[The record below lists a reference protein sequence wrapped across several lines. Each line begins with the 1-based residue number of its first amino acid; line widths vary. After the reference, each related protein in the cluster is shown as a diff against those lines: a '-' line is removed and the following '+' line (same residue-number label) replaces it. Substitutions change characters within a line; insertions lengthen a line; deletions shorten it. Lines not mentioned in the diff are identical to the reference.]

1 MAKNQHQNGIIPGAG
16 MVSGPDDFSDGE
28 STPLTQDYGGSQRT
42 IVETKGW
49 DVFRNPPM
57 KTDSNSGSMANQKC
71 LERMVQVIKV
81 IVYLL
86 VFVIVLGS
94 GVIAKGTILFMTS
107 QLRQD
112 RKMLYCNRQLDR
124 ENQYIVTLPEEE
136 RIAWIWCIIIAFTV
150 PEFGT
155 LVRSIR
161 MCIFKSWKKPQLMHF
176 LVVSIME
183 TFHVVGLALMFLA
196 VLPELDV
203 VKGAMLTNCVCF
215 VPGLLGLLS
224 RNKSK
229 DDSKRFVLVLVD
241 IAALAAQATSFVLWP
256 FLDSSRRSLWLIPL
270 TLILVSCGWWENYV
284 SIQSR
289 IGLIRSLGRVKKE
302 MRLTRYFTYML
313 VTVWKI
319 MAFFI
324 SSVLILHIKGDN
336 VGHLFSM
343 LSSAFGDHKITVT
356 SIKSINSGSLPD
368 LSEILTGDI
377 TEVVNA
383 DFNTPIYV
391 LLLQIAGA
399 YFAYVFGK
407 FACKILIQGFSY
419 AFPVNL
425 TIPVSISLLIAA
437 CGLRNNDPCF
447 FHGTVPDYLF
457 YESPLPNFL
466 NDFVS
471 KQYAWVWLLWL
482 LSQTWITLHIWTPKC
497 ERLASTE
504 KLFVVPMYDSLL
516 IDQSMGL
523 NRRRDDQPEVKV
535 EDLAEIEKEKGDGDY
550 ETIYEQTDGS
560 TTPPSAVKSSDHVTR
575 IYACATMWHEN
586 KEEMMEFL
594 KSILRLDEDQCARRV
609 AQKYLKVVDPDYYEF
624 ESLSDH
630 DENESQ
636 VNRFV
641 KLLVGTLDEAASDV
655 HKTRMHVRAPKK
667 YPTPYGG
674 RLVWTLP
681 GKTKMIAHLKDK
693 SKIRHRKRWSQVMYM
708 YYLLGHRLME
718 LPISVDRKEVIA
730 ENTFL
735 LTLDGDIDFQ
745 PAAVKLLVDLMKKN
759 KNLGAACGRIHPV
772 GSGPMVWYQMFEY
785 AIGHWLQKA
794 TEHMIGCVLCSPG
807 CFSLFRGKALMDD
820 NVMKKYTTKSDE
832 ARHYVQYDQGEDRWL
847 CTLLLQRG
855 YRVCTDLVITWL
867 HPDENKE
874 HLRNNLDTSVNSKL
888 IMFIDKINLPNF
900 SVEIE
905 NPVHRLKYLCALNK
919 TGGTILGP
927 GTIFLMLVGAF
938 VAAFKIDNWTS
949 FYYNIIPI
957 LLFMIVCFTCKSNVQ
972 LLCAQIL
979 STAYAMIMMAVIVG
993 TALQLGEDGIGS
1005 PSAIFLISLSS
1016 SFFIAACLHPQEFW
1030 CIVPGIIYLLSIPS
1044 MYLLLILY
1052 SIINLN
1058 VVSWGTREVQTK
1070 KTKKVVIAAVISTI
1084 YAIVMTAVIVAFAI
1098 NIIQESV
1105 MSPSAWFLF
1114 LMLGEFMIA
1123 GLLHPYEINCLLHGL
1138 IYYLAVPSMYVLL
1151 ITYSLCNL
1159 NNISWGTR
1167 EIVTKKN
1174 NVELEQEKREAEEA
1188 KRKAKQKSLLGFL
1201 QNGAGNNDDD
1211 QGSIEISLAG
1221 LFKCLLCT
1229 HGKPSAEKQQL
1240 VAIAESLEQLGK
1252 RLETIERA
1260 VDPHSHV
1267 SGRRR
1272 PSSVGSRTADH
1283 LGAIG
1288 EDPEDEEGSETETVT
1303 SQNTEGNRDGSNFL
1317 SRPYWLTDEGLKKG
1331 EVDVLSMQ
1339 EEQFWKD
1346 LLEKYLYPI
1355 DEDKA
1360 EKARIAKD
1368 LKDLRDQSVFAFF
1381 MMNALFVLIV
1391 FLLQLNK
1398 DLLHI
1403 KWPFGIKTNVTYD
1416 HTTMETRIAADLIE
1430 LRNKSVF
1437 AFLMF
1442 NALFVLIVFLLQL
1455 NKDQLHVVWPLGVK
1469 TNITYVEETSEV
1481 HISKEYLQLEP
1492 IGLVFVFF
1500 FALIL
1505 VIQFTA
1511 MLFHRFGTLAHIL
1524 ASTSLD
1530 CYKKTKDLSEEA
1542 LLSKHAVDIVRDLQR
1557 LDGIEGDY
1565 EEGSGSGPGR
1575 RKTIRNLEK
1584 SRRKTQAINTL
1595 DVAFRQRFF
1604 SMNEG
1609 AGLSRNMSTRE
1620 AFKAFEGRRNSIM
1633 AMRRKSQMQTLGA
1646 NNIYGVAGNPLG
1658 IQGRPSRSSQISVKD
1673 VFEGHPG
1680 ATSGTGH
1687 VNAGYEGDDSP
1698 VNSLRLQNLGGS
1710 QVTWRE
1716 ANSNV

>member
-1 MAKNQHQNGIIPGAG
+1 MSKSQSQNGLIPGGGTVADG
-16 MVSGPDDFSDGE
+16 DDFSDGE
-28 STPLTQDYGGSQRT
+28 STPMTQDYADSQRT
-42 IVETKGW
+42 VVETKGW
-49 DVFRNPPM
+49 DVFRNPPP
-57 KTDSNSGSMANQKC
+57 KIDSGSMANQRC
-71 LERMVQVIKV
+71 LEVTVQVTKV

-86 VFVIVLGS
+86 VFIIVLGS
-94 GVIAKGTILFMTS
+94 GVVAKGTILFMTS
-107 QLRQD
+107 QLRAN
-112 RKMLYCNRQLDR
+112 RTIPYCNKQLGRDKQF
-124 ENQYIVTLPEEE
+124 EVTLPEEE
-136 RIAWIWCIIIAFTV
+136 RIAWIWCIIIAFAV

-155 LVRSIR
+155 LIRSIR
-161 MCIFKSWKKPQLMHF
+161 ICIFKSWKKPPASHF
-176 LVVSIME
+176 LLVFIME
-183 TFHVVGLALMFLA
+183 SFHVIGLALMFMA
-196 VLPELDV
+196 VLPDLDV

-224 RNKSK
+224 RNKNK
-229 DDSKRFVLVLVD
+229 DESRFVLVLID
-241 IAALAAQATSFVLWP
+241 IAALAAQGTSFFLWP
-256 FLDSSRRSLWLIPL
+256 LLNSSQSSVWLIPASL
-270 TLILVSCGWWENYV
+270 FLVSCGWWENYV
-284 SIQSR
+284 SMQSP
-289 IGLIRSLGRVKKE
+289 IGFVRSLGRVKKE
-302 MRLTRYFTYML
+302 LKVTRYFTYMFMSF
-313 VTVWKI
+313 WKI
-319 MAFFI
+319 VAFFI
-324 SSVLILHIKGDN
+324 CTILILHVKGET
-336 VGHLFSM
+336 VGHLFTKFSD
-343 LSSAFGDHKITVT
+343 AFGHHYIMVSTKRISTTGTFTDIADLLEIGDKI
-356 SIKSINSGSLPD
+356 SIP
-368 LSEILTGDI
+368 
-377 TEVVNA
+377 A
-383 DFNTPIYV
+383 DVNTPIYV
-391 LLLQIAGA
+391 LLLQIFGA
-399 YFAYVFGK
+399 YFTYVFGK

-425 TIPVSISLLIAA
+425 TIPVTISLLIAA
-437 CGLRNNDPCF
+437 CGLRNTEPCI
-447 FHGTVPDYLF
+447 FHGTIPDYLY
-457 YESPLPNFL
+457 YESPPEHFL

-482 LSQTWITLHIWTPKC
+482 LSQTWITLHVWTPKC
-497 ERLASTE
+497 ERLAATE

-523 NRRRDDQPEVKV
+523 NRKRDDQPEVKV

-550 ETIYEQTDGS
+550 ETIYEQTDGT

-594 KSILRLDEDQCARRV
+594 KSILRLDEDQSARRV

-624 ESLSDH
+624 ETHIFFDDAFELSDH

-641 KLLVGTLDEAASDV
+641 KLLVDTLDEAASDV
-655 HKTRMHVRAPKK
+655 HQTRMHVRAPKK

-730 ENTFL
+730 ENTYL

-820 NVMKKYTTKSDE
+820 NVMKKYTTRSDE

-855 YRVCTDLVITWL
+855 YRVEYSAASDAYTHAPEGFNEFYNQRRRWVPSTIANIMDLLMDAKKTI
-867 HPDENKE
+867 
-874 HLRNNLDTSVNSKL
+874 
-888 IMFIDKINLPNF
+888 KINDNISLPYI
-900 SVEIE
+900 SYQI
-905 NPVHRLKYLCALNK
+905 LLM
-919 TGGTILGP
+919 GGTILGP

-957 LLFMIVCFTCKSNVQ
+957 LLFMLICFTCKANIQVMIAA
-972 LLCAQIL
+972 LLSCL
-979 STAYAMIMMAVIVG
+979 YGMVMVAVIVG
-993 TALQLGEDGIGS
+993 TAMNIVEDGILS
-1005 PSAIFLISLSS
+1005 PSSLFLFLLIGQMAITAAMHPAEFYCLIHI
-1016 SFFIAACLHPQEFW
+1016 FIY
-1030 CIVPGIIYLLSIPS
+1030 IITVPS
-1044 MYLLLILY
+1044 MYLLLVFY
-1052 SIINLN
+1052 SVCNLN
-1058 VVSWGTREVQTK
+1058 DITWGTREVVTK
-1070 KTKKVVIAAVISTI
+1070 KT
-1084 YAIVMTAVIVAFAI
+1084 TA
-1098 NIIQESV
+1098 
-1105 MSPSAWFLF
+1105 
-1114 LMLGEFMIA
+1114 
-1123 GLLHPYEINCLLHGL
+1123 
-1138 IYYLAVPSMYVLL
+1138 
-1151 ITYSLCNL
+1151 
-1159 NNISWGTR
+1159 
-1167 EIVTKKN
+1167 
-1174 NVELEQEKREAEEA
+1174 ELEQEKKEAEEA

-1201 QNGAGNNDDD
+1201 QNGVGTNGDEE
-1211 QGSIEISLAG
+1211 GSIEVSLAG
-1221 LFKCLLCT
+1221 LFKCMFCT
-1229 HGKPSAEKQQL
+1229 HGQTSNEKQQL
-1240 VAIAESLEQLGK
+1240 VAIAESLEQVSK
-1252 RLETIERA
+1252 RLEVIERA
-1260 VDPHSHV
+1260 VDPHGVV
-1267 SGRRR
+1267 SRRR
-1272 PSSVGSRTADH
+1272 APSVTSRTGDSLRPIDERSAENEEGDS
-1283 LGAIG
+1283 
-1288 EDPEDEEGSETETVT
+1288 DPETET
-1303 SQNTEGNRDGSNFL
+1303 SQNTEAKREGSNFL
-1317 SRPYWLTDEGLKKG
+1317 SRPYWLSDEGLKKG
-1331 EVDVLSMQ
+1331 EIDVLSMQ

-1346 LLEKYLYPI
+1346 LLQKYLYPI

-1398 DLLHI
+1398 DLLHV
-1403 KWPFGIKTNVTYD
+1403 KWPFGIKTNITYD
-1416 HTTMETRIAADLIE
+1416 GDT
-1430 LRNKSVF
+1430 
-1437 AFLMF
+1437 
-1442 NALFVLIVFLLQL
+1442 Q
-1455 NKDQLHVVWPLGVK
+1455 
-1469 TNITYVEETSEV
+1469 EV

-1511 MLFHRFGTLAHIL
+1511 MLFHRFGTFAHIL

-1530 CYKKTKDLSEEA
+1530 WYCCKKTKDLSEEA
-1542 LLSKHAVDIVRDLQR
+1542 LLSKHAVEIVRDLQR
-1557 LDGIEGDY
+1557 LDGMEGDY

-1604 SMNEG
+1604 SMSDAN
-1609 AGLSRNMSTRE
+1609 GLPRNMSTRRSAK

-1646 NNIYGVAGNPLG
+1646 NNIYGAAGNPLG

-1673 VFEGHPG
+1673 VFEGHG
-1680 ATSGTGH
+1680 GH
-1687 VNAGYEGDDSP
+1687 SNSAYEPDEKMGSS
-1698 VNSLRLQNLGGS
+1698 VRLHNLG
-1710 QVTWRE
+1710 QNTWRD
-1716 ANSNV
+1716 SNTNI

>member
-16 MVSGPDDFSDGE
+16 MVAGPDDFSDGE

-71 LERMVQVIKV
+71 LERMVQIIKV

-284 SIQSR
+284 SMQSR
-289 IGLIRSLGRVKKE
+289 IGLIRSFGRVKKE
-302 MRLTRYFTYML
+302 MRLTRYFTYIL
-313 VTVWKI
+313 VSVWKI
-319 MAFFI
+319 VAFFV
-324 SSVLILHIKGDN
+324 SSILILHIKGDN

-356 SIKSINSGSLPD
+356 SIKSINSGNLPD

-497 ERLASTE
+497 ERLAATE

-624 ESLSDH
+624 ETHIFFDDAFELSDH

-855 YRVCTDLVITWL
+855 YRVEYSAASDAYTHAPEGFNEFYNQRRRWVPSTIANIMDLLMDAKRTI
-867 HPDENKE
+867 
-874 HLRNNLDTSVNSKL
+874 
-888 IMFIDKINLPNF
+888 KINDNISLPYI
-900 SVEIE
+900 SYQI
-905 NPVHRLKYLCALNK
+905 LLM
-919 TGGTILGP
+919 GGTILGP

-957 LLFMIVCFTCKSNVQ
+957 LLFMIVCFTCKSNIQ

-1070 KTKKVVIAAVISTI
+1070 KTKKVLVVAAVISPIYTI
-1084 YAIVMTAVIVAFAI
+1084 VIAAVIVAFAI
-1098 NIIQESV
+1098 NIMQESV

-1114 LMLGEFMIA
+1114 LMLGEFIIA
-1123 GLLHPYEINCLLHGL
+1123 DLLRPYESNCLLHSL

-1151 ITYSLCNL
+1151 ITY
-1159 NNISWGTR
+1159 
-1167 EIVTKKN
+1167 
-1174 NVELEQEKREAEEA
+1174 ELEQEKREAEEA

-1260 VDPHSHV
+1260 VDPHSHA

-1272 PSSVGSRTADH
+1272 ASSVGSRTADQ

-1288 EDPEDEEGSETETVT
+1288 EDPEDEEGSETDTVT

-1317 SRPYWLTDEGLKKG
+1317 SRPYWLTDDGLKKG

-1355 DEDKA
+1355 DEDKT

-1416 HTTMETRIAADLIE
+1416 HTTMEARIAADLIE

-1609 AGLSRNMSTRE
+1609 AGLSRNMSTRRE

-1687 VNAGYEGDDSP
+1687 VNAGYEADDSP

>member
-1 MAKNQHQNGIIPGAG
+1 MRFIAGYQTMSKAPKHNGSIHGG
-16 MVSGPDDFSDGE
+16 GVTGPDDFSDGE
-28 STPLTQDYGGSQRT
+28 STPVIQDYTDRRP
-42 IVETKGW
+42 VEETKEW
-49 DVFRNPPM
+49 DVFRDPPP
-57 KTDSNSGSMANQKC
+57 KIDSGSMANQKC
-71 LERMVQVIKV
+71 LERTVQLTKFF
-81 IVYLL
+81 VYLI
-86 VFVIVLGS
+86 VFVIVLVS
-94 GVIAKGTILFMTS
+94 GVISKGTIFFMTS
-107 QLRQD
+107 QLRSD
-112 RKMLYCNRQLDR
+112 HRIPYCNKDLGRDKH
-124 ENQYIVTLPEEE
+124 YVATLPEEE
-136 RIAWIWCIIIAFTV
+136 RIAWIWCIIIAFAV
-150 PEFGT
+150 PEFGA
-155 LVRSIR
+155 LIRSIR
-161 MCIFKSWKKPQLMHF
+161 ICIFKSWKKPPYSHFF
-176 LVVSIME
+176 LVFLME
-183 TFHVVGLALMFLA
+183 TFHVVGLALMFFL
-196 VLPELDV
+196 VLPDVDV
-203 VKGAMLTNCVCF
+203 VKGVMLTNCVCF

-224 RNKSK
+224 RNKNK
-229 DDSKRFVLVLVD
+229 DESKRFILVLVD
-241 IAALAAQATSFVLWP
+241 LAALTAQATSFVLWP
-256 FLDSSRRSLWLIPL
+256 LLDTSRPSLWIIPPS
-270 TLILVSCGWWENYV
+270 LILVSCGWWENYV
-284 SIQSR
+284 SMQSS
-289 IGLIRSLGRVKKE
+289 IGFVTMLAQVKRE
-302 MRLTRYFTYML
+302 LRLTRYFTYMF
-313 VTVWKI
+313 VSFWKI
-319 MAFFI
+319 IAFFI
-324 SSVLILHIKGDN
+324 SVLTVLYMRGENI
-336 VGHLFSM
+336 GHLFTM
-343 LSSAFGDHKITVT
+343 FPTAFGQHKIIVHTVVQT
-356 SIKSINSGSLPD
+356 NGTLSDLKDVLLNS
-368 LSEILTGDI
+368 DI
-377 TEVVNA
+377 DIDA

-391 LLLQIAGA
+391 LLLQIFSA
-399 YFAYVFGK
+399 YFAYIFGK

-425 TIPVSISLLIAA
+425 TIPVTISLLIAA
-437 CGLRNNDPCF
+437 CGLRNSNPCF
-447 FHGTVPDYLF
+447 FHDIIPDYLF
-457 YESPLPNFL
+457 YESPPLYFL
-466 NDFVS
+466 NDYITQ
-471 KQYAWVWLLWL
+471 QYGWVWLLWL

-497 ERLASTE
+497 ERLAATE

-523 NRRRDDQPEVKV
+523 NRKRDDQPEVKV

-560 TTPPSAVKSSDHVTR
+560 TTPPSMVKSSDHVTR

-594 KSILRLDEDQCARRV
+594 KSILRLDEDQSARRV

-624 ESLSDH
+624 ETHIFFDDAFELSDH
-630 DENESQ
+630 DDNESQ

-641 KLLVGTLDEAASDV
+641 KLLVSTLDEAATHV
-655 HKTRMHVRAPKK
+655 HRTRTHVKDPKK

-730 ENTFL
+730 ENTYL

-820 NVMKKYTTKSDE
+820 NVMKKYTTRSDE

-855 YRVCTDLVITWL
+855 YRVEYSAASDAYTHAPEGFNEFYNQRRRWVPSTIANIMDLLMDAKRTI
-867 HPDENKE
+867 
-874 HLRNNLDTSVNSKL
+874 
-888 IMFIDKINLPNF
+888 KINDNISLPYI
-900 SVEIE
+900 SYQI
-905 NPVHRLKYLCALNK
+905 LLM
-919 TGGTILGP
+919 GGTILGP

-957 LLFMIVCFTCKSNVQ
+957 LLFMIICFTCKANIQ

-1005 PSAIFLISLSS
+1005 PSAIFLISLSG
-1016 SFFIAACLHPQEFW
+1016 SFFIAACLHPQEFL
-1030 CIVPGIIYLLSIPS
+1030 CIIPGIIYLLSIPS

-1058 VVSWGTREVQTK
+1058 VVSWGTREVQVK
-1070 KTKKVVIAAVISTI
+1070 KTKK
-1084 YAIVMTAVIVAFAI
+1084 
-1098 NIIQESV
+1098 
-1105 MSPSAWFLF
+1105 
-1114 LMLGEFMIA
+1114 
-1123 GLLHPYEINCLLHGL
+1123 
-1138 IYYLAVPSMYVLL
+1138 
-1151 ITYSLCNL
+1151 
-1159 NNISWGTR
+1159 
-1167 EIVTKKN
+1167 
-1174 NVELEQEKREAEEA
+1174 ELEQEKKEAEEA

-1201 QNGAGNNDDD
+1201 QNGAGTNDDD
-1211 QGSIEISLAG
+1211 QGSIEISLAS
-1221 LFKCLLCT
+1221 LFKCMFCT
-1229 HGKPSAEKQQL
+1229 HGKSSDEKQQL
-1240 VAIAESLEQLGK
+1240 VAIAESLELLGK

-1260 VDPHSHV
+1260 VDPHAHV

-1272 PSSVGSRTADH
+1272 ASSVGNRTNDA

-1288 EDPEDEEGSETETVT
+1288 EDPAENEECHSETETVT
-1303 SQNTEGNRDGSNFL
+1303 SQNSGENREGSNFL
-1317 SRPYWLTDEGLKKG
+1317 TRPYWLSDEGLKKG
-1331 EVDVLSMQ
+1331 EVEILSLQ

-1360 EKARIAKD
+1360 EKARIA
-1368 LKDLRDQSVFAFF
+1368 
-1381 MMNALFVLIV
+1381 
-1391 FLLQLNK
+1391 
-1398 DLLHI
+1398 
-1403 KWPFGIKTNVTYD
+1403 G
-1416 HTTMETRIAADLIE
+1416 DLIE

-1455 NKDQLHVVWPLGVK
+1455 NKDQLHIVWPLGVK

-1481 HISKEYLQLEP
+1481 HITKEYLQLEP

-1511 MLFHRFGTLAHIL
+1511 MLFHRFGTFAHIL
-1524 ASTSLD
+1524 ASTTLD
-1530 CYKKTKDLSEEA
+1530 WFCCKKDVTEETLS
-1542 LLSKHAVDIVRDLQR
+1542 SQQAVDMVRDLQK
-1557 LDGIEGDY
+1557 LNGMEGDY
-1565 EEGSGSGPGR
+1565 DEGSGNGPGR

-1584 SRRKTQAINTL
+1584 SKRKAQSINTL
-1595 DVAFRQRFF
+1595 DVAFKHRFF
-1604 SMNEG
+1604 SMSEG
-1609 AGLSRNMSTRE
+1609 AGLPGNMSTRHSV
-1620 AFKAFEGRRNSIM
+1620 KALKALEGRRNIVEM

-1646 NNIYGVAGNPLG
+1646 INKYGVAGNPLG

-1673 VFEGHPG
+1673 LFEDRGHTNP
-1680 ATSGTGH
+1680 
-1687 VNAGYEGDDSP
+1687 GYEPDESP
-1698 VNSLRLQNLGGS
+1698 RDSLRLQNLK
-1710 QVTWRE
+1710 QHAWRE
-1716 ANSNV
+1716 ANTNV

>member
-1 MAKNQHQNGIIPGAG
+1 MTGVTFGPVDRMSKNQQQNGMIPGGGA
-16 MVSGPDDFSDGE
+16 DDFSDGE
-28 STPLTQDYGGSQRT
+28 STPLTQDYGDSQRAV
-42 IVETKGW
+42 VETKGW
-49 DVFRNPPM
+49 DVFRNPPP
-57 KTDSNSGSMANQKC
+57 KIDSGSMANQRC
-71 LERMVQVIKV
+71 LEMTVQVTKV
-81 IVYLL
+81 IVYLV

-94 GVIAKGTILFMTS
+94 GVVAKGTILFMTS
-107 QLRQD
+107 QLRSD
-112 RKMLYCNRQLDR
+112 RTIDYCNRKLDR
-124 ENQYIVTLPEEE
+124 NKEFKASLPEEE
-136 RIAWIWCIIIAFTV
+136 RIAWIWCIIIAFAV

-155 LVRSIR
+155 LIRSIR
-161 MCIFKSWKKPQLMHF
+161 ICIFKSWKKPPASHF
-176 LVVSIME
+176 LLVFLME
-183 TFHVVGLALMFLA
+183 TFHVVGLSLMFMA
-196 VLPELDV
+196 VLPDLDV
-203 VKGAMLTNCVCF
+203 VRGAMLTNCVCF

-224 RNKSK
+224 RNKTK
-229 DDSKRFVLVLVD
+229 DESKRFVLVLID
-241 IAALAAQATSFVLWP
+241 IAALAAQGTSFVLWP
-256 FLDSSRRSLWLIPL
+256 LLDSSRPSLWLIPPAL
-270 TLILVSCGWWENYV
+270 FLVSCGWWENYV
-284 SIQSR
+284 SMQSP
-289 IGLIRSLGRVKKE
+289 IGFVRSLCRVKKE
-302 MRLTRYFTYML
+302 LRLTRYFTYMFIS
-313 VTVWKI
+313 VWKVL
-319 MAFFI
+319 AFFI
-324 SSVLILHIKGDN
+324 STALILYMKGDT
-336 VGHLFSM
+336 VGHLFTM
-343 LSSAFGDHKITVT
+343 LSSAFGSHKIPV
-356 SIKSINSGSLPD
+356 
-368 LSEILTGDI
+368 SEVRRDSSNVITDI
-377 TEVVNA
+377 A
-383 DFNTPIYV
+383 DIVEIGEKIFVPADSTTPIYV
-391 LLLQIAGA
+391 LLLQIFGA
-399 YFAYVFGK
+399 YFAYIFGK

-437 CGLRNNDPCF
+437 CGLRNDDPCIF
-447 FHGTVPDYLF
+447 SGTIPDYLY
-457 YESPLPNFL
+457 YESPSSHLL

-482 LSQTWITLHIWTPKC
+482 LSQTWITLHVWTPKC
-497 ERLASTE
+497 ERLAATE
-504 KLFVVPMYDSLL
+504 KLFVMPMYDSLL

-523 NRRRDDQPEVKV
+523 NRKRDDQPEVKV

-550 ETIYEQTDGS
+550 ETIYERTDGS

-609 AQKYLKVVDPDYYEF
+609 TQKYLKVVDPDYYEF
-624 ESLSDH
+624 ETHIFFDDAFELSDH

-655 HKTRMHVRAPKK
+655 HQTRMVVRAPKK

-693 SKIRHRKRWSQVMYM
+693 AKIRHRKRWSQVMYM

-730 ENTFL
+730 ENTYL

-820 NVMKKYTTKSDE
+820 NVMKKYTTRSDE

-855 YRVCTDLVITWL
+855 YRVEYSAASDAYTHAPEGFNEFYNQRRRWVPSTIANIMDLLMDAKRTI
-867 HPDENKE
+867 K
-874 HLRNNLDTSVNSKL
+874 VNDNIS
-888 IMFIDKINLPNF
+888 LPYI
-900 SVEIE
+900 SYQI
-905 NPVHRLKYLCALNK
+905 LLM
-919 TGGTILGP
+919 GGTILGP

-957 LLFMIVCFTCKSNVQ
+957 LLFMLVCFTCKASIQVAVAA
-972 LLCAQIL
+972 LF
-979 STAYAMIMMAVIVG
+979 STVYGMVMISVFVG
-993 TALQLGEDGIGS
+993 IAINIIEDGTPFS
-1005 PSAIFLISLSS
+1005 PSSLFLILMIGQLV
-1016 SFFIAACLHPQEFW
+1016 IAALLHPAEFY
-1030 CIVPGIIYLLSIPS
+1030 CFPHILIYIITLPS
-1044 MYLLLILY
+1044 MYLLLIIY
-1052 SIINLN
+1052 SVTNLN
-1058 VVSWGTREVQTK
+1058 DITWGTREVTTR
-1070 KTKKVVIAAVISTI
+1070 KTA
-1084 YAIVMTAVIVAFAI
+1084 
-1098 NIIQESV
+1098 
-1105 MSPSAWFLF
+1105 
-1114 LMLGEFMIA
+1114 
-1123 GLLHPYEINCLLHGL
+1123 
-1138 IYYLAVPSMYVLL
+1138 
-1151 ITYSLCNL
+1151 
-1159 NNISWGTR
+1159 R
-1167 EIVTKKN
+1167 
-1174 NVELEQEKREAEEA
+1174 ELEQEKKEAEEA

-1201 QNGAGNNDDD
+1201 QNGVGSNDDEE
-1211 QGSIEISLAG
+1211 GSIEISLAG
-1221 LFKCLLCT
+1221 LFKCMFCT
-1229 HGKPSAEKQQL
+1229 HGQTSNEKQQL
-1240 VAIAESLEQLGK
+1240 VTIADSLETLGK
-1252 RLETIERA
+1252 RLEVIERA
-1260 VDPHSHV
+1260 VDPHGHAS
-1267 SGRRR
+1267 SRRR
-1272 PSSVGSRTADH
+1272 ASSVGSRTAAET

-1288 EDPEDEEGSETETVT
+1288 EDPAEDQECQSDTETVT
-1303 SQNTEGNRDGSNFL
+1303 SQNTDGNREGSNFL
-1317 SRPYWLTDEGLKKG
+1317 SRPYWLSDEGLKKG
-1331 EVDVLSMQ
+1331 EIDVLSLQ
-1339 EEQFWKD
+1339 EELFWKD

-1381 MMNALFVLIV
+1381 MLNALFVLIV

-1398 DLLHI
+1398 DLLHV
-1403 KWPFGIKTNVTYD
+1403 KWPFGIKTNITYD
-1416 HTTMETRIAADLIE
+1416 
-1430 LRNKSVF
+1430 
-1437 AFLMF
+1437 
-1442 NALFVLIVFLLQL
+1442 
-1455 NKDQLHVVWPLGVK
+1455 DQ
-1469 TNITYVEETSEV
+1469 TQEV
-1481 HISKEYLQLEP
+1481 HITKEYLQLEP

-1511 MLFHRFGTLAHIL
+1511 MLFHRFGTFAHIL

-1530 CYKKTKDLSEEA
+1530 WYCCKKTKDLSDGA
-1542 LLSKHAVDIVRDLQR
+1542 LLPKDAVEIVRDLQR
-1557 LDGIEGDY
+1557 LDGMEGDY

-1604 SMNEG
+1604 EKN
-1609 AGLSRNMSTRE
+1609 GLPRNMSTRRSAK

-1646 NNIYGVAGNPLG
+1646 NNVYGVAGNPLG

-1680 ATSGTGH
+1680 HTNSAYEPDENTG
-1687 VNAGYEGDDSP
+1687 
-1698 VNSLRLQNLGGS
+1698 NSLRLQNLGQS
-1710 QVTWRE
+1710 TWRE
-1716 ANSNV
+1716 ANTNI

>member
-1 MAKNQHQNGIIPGAG
+1 MSKNQQQNGMIPGGGAIAG
-16 MVSGPDDFSDGE
+16 ADDFSDGE
-28 STPLTQDYGGSQRT
+28 STPLTQDYGDSQRT
-42 IVETKGW
+42 VVETKGW
-49 DVFRNPPM
+49 DVFRNPPP
-57 KTDSNSGSMANQKC
+57 KIDSGSMANQRC
-71 LERMVQVIKV
+71 LEVTVQVTKV
-81 IVYLL
+81 IVYLM

-94 GVIAKGTILFMTS
+94 GVVAKGTILFMTS
-107 QLRQD
+107 QLKAD
-112 RKMLYCNRQLDR
+112 RKIALCNKQLDLDK
-124 ENQYIVTLPEEE
+124 QYIVTLPEEE
-136 RIAWIWCIIIAFTV
+136 RIAWIWCIIIAFAV

-155 LVRSIR
+155 LIRSIR
-161 MCIFKSWKKPQLMHF
+161 ICIFKSWKKPPASHF
-176 LVVSIME
+176 LLVFFME
-183 TFHVVGLALMFLA
+183 TFHVVGLALMFIA
-196 VLPELDV
+196 VLPDLDV

-224 RNKSK
+224 RNKTK
-229 DDSKRFVLVLVD
+229 DESKRFVLVLID
-241 IAALAAQATSFVLWP
+241 IAALAAQGTSFFLWP
-256 FLDSSRRSLWLIPL
+256 LLDSSRPSLWLIPPSL
-270 TLILVSCGWWENYV
+270 FLVSCGWWENYV
-284 SIQSR
+284 SIQSP
-289 IGLIRSLGRVKKE
+289 IGFVKSLGRVKKE
-302 MRLTRYFTYML
+302 LRLTRYFTYLFMSI
-313 VTVWKI
+313 WKI
-319 MAFFI
+319 LAFFI
-324 SSVLILHIKGDN
+324 STVLILYMKGET

-343 LSSAFGDHKITVT
+343 LSDAFGKHKIEASQVVSSRITD
-356 SIKSINSGSLPD
+356 IA
-368 LSEILTGDI
+368 EILETSDKI
-377 TEVVNA
+377 PIDA
-383 DFNTPIYV
+383 DVHTPIFV
-391 LLLQIAGA
+391 LLLQIFGA

-437 CGLRNNDPCF
+437 CGLRNSDPCIF
-447 FHGTVPDYLF
+447 RGTIPDYLF
-457 YESPLPNFL
+457 YESPPFL

-482 LSQTWITLHIWTPKC
+482 LSQTWITLHVWTPKC
-497 ERLASTE
+497 ERLAATE
-504 KLFVVPMYDSLL
+504 KLFVVPMYNSLL

-523 NRRRDDQPEVKV
+523 NRKRDDQPEVKV

-560 TTPPSAVKSSDHVTR
+560 TTPPSTVKSSDHVTR

-586 KEEMMEFL
+586 KEEMIEFL

-624 ESLSDH
+624 ETHIFFDDAFELSDH

-636 VNRFV
+636 VNWFV

-655 HKTRMHVRAPKK
+655 HQTRMHVRAPKK
-667 YPTPYGG
+667 YVTPYGG

-730 ENTFL
+730 ENTYL

-820 NVMKKYTTKSDE
+820 NVMKKYTTRSDE

-855 YRVCTDLVITWL
+855 YRVEYSAASDAYTHAPEGFNEFYNQRRRWVPSTIANIMDLLMDAKRTI
-867 HPDENKE
+867 
-874 HLRNNLDTSVNSKL
+874 
-888 IMFIDKINLPNF
+888 KINDNISLPYI
-900 SVEIE
+900 SYQI
-905 NPVHRLKYLCALNK
+905 LLM
-919 TGGTILGP
+919 GGTILGP

-957 LLFMIVCFTCKSNVQ
+957 LLFMLVCFTCKANIQ
-972 LLCAQIL
+972 LLLAQIL
-979 STAYAMIMMAVIVG
+979 STGYAMIMMAVIVG

-1058 VVSWGTREVQTK
+1058 VVSWGTREVQVK
-1070 KTKKVVIAAVISTI
+1070 KTKK
-1084 YAIVMTAVIVAFAI
+1084 
-1098 NIIQESV
+1098 
-1105 MSPSAWFLF
+1105 
-1114 LMLGEFMIA
+1114 
-1123 GLLHPYEINCLLHGL
+1123 
-1138 IYYLAVPSMYVLL
+1138 
-1151 ITYSLCNL
+1151 
-1159 NNISWGTR
+1159 
-1167 EIVTKKN
+1167 
-1174 NVELEQEKREAEEA
+1174 ELEQEKKEAEEA
-1188 KRKAKQKSLLGFL
+1188 KQKAKQKSLLGFL
-1201 QNGAGNNDDD
+1201 QNGVGSNEDEE
-1211 QGSIEISLAG
+1211 GSIEISLAG
-1221 LFKCLLCT
+1221 LFKCMFCT
-1229 HGKPSAEKQQL
+1229 HGQTSNEKQQL
-1240 VAIAESLEQLGK
+1240 VAIAESLEQVGK
-1252 RLETIERA
+1252 RLEVIERA
-1260 VDPHSHV
+1260 VDPHSH
-1267 SGRRR
+1267 SGRIRA
-1272 PSSVGSRTADH
+1272 SSAGSRIA
-1283 LGAIG
+1283 
-1288 EDPEDEEGSETETVT
+1288 EDQDCNTDAETVT
-1303 SQNTEGNRDGSNFL
+1303 SQNTEGNREGSHFL
-1317 SRPYWLTDEGLKKG
+1317 SRPYWLNDDGLKKG
-1331 EVDVLSMQ
+1331 EIDVLSLQ

-1381 MMNALFVLIV
+1381 MLNALFVLIV

-1398 DLLHI
+1398 DLLHV
-1403 KWPFGIKTNVTYD
+1403 KWPFGIKTNITYD
-1416 HTTMETRIAADLIE
+1416 G
-1430 LRNKSVF
+1430 SS
-1437 AFLMF
+1437 
-1442 NALFVLIVFLLQL
+1442 Q
-1455 NKDQLHVVWPLGVK
+1455 
-1469 TNITYVEETSEV
+1469 EV
-1481 HISKEYLQLEP
+1481 HITKEYLQLEP

-1511 MLFHRFGTLAHIL
+1511 MLFHRFGTFAHIL

-1530 CYKKTKDLSEEA
+1530 WYCCKKTKDLSEEA
-1542 LLSKHAVDIVRDLQR
+1542 LLSKHAVEIVRDLQR
-1557 LDGIEGDY
+1557 LDGMEGDY

-1604 SMNEG
+1604 SMSEG
-1609 AGLSRNMSTRE
+1609 NGLPRNMSTRRSAK

-1633 AMRRKSQMQTLGA
+1633 ARRKSQMQTLGA

-1673 VFEGHPG
+1673 VFEGHAGHTNSAYEPDEN
-1680 ATSGTGH
+1680 TG
-1687 VNAGYEGDDSP
+1687 S
-1698 VNSLRLQNLGGS
+1698 SLRLQNLA
-1710 QVTWRE
+1710 QNTWRE
-1716 ANSNV
+1716 ANNI

>member
-1 MAKNQHQNGIIPGAG
+1 MSKNQQQNGMIPGGGAIAG
-16 MVSGPDDFSDGE
+16 ADDFSDGE
-28 STPLTQDYGGSQRT
+28 STPLTQDYGDSQRT
-42 IVETKGW
+42 VVETKGW
-49 DVFRNPPM
+49 DVFRNPPP
-57 KTDSNSGSMANQKC
+57 KIDSGSMANQRC
-71 LERMVQVIKV
+71 LEVTVQVTKV
-81 IVYLL
+81 IVYLM

-94 GVIAKGTILFMTS
+94 GVVAKGTILFMTS
-107 QLRQD
+107 QLKAD
-112 RKMLYCNRQLDR
+112 RKIALCNKQLDLDK
-124 ENQYIVTLPEEE
+124 QYIVTLPEEE
-136 RIAWIWCIIIAFTV
+136 RIAWIWCIIIAFAV

-155 LVRSIR
+155 LIRSIR
-161 MCIFKSWKKPQLMHF
+161 ICIFKSWKKPPASHF
-176 LVVSIME
+176 LLVFFME
-183 TFHVVGLALMFLA
+183 TFHVVGLALMFIA
-196 VLPELDV
+196 VLPDLDV

-224 RNKSK
+224 RNKTK
-229 DDSKRFVLVLVD
+229 DESKRFVLVLID
-241 IAALAAQATSFVLWP
+241 IAALAAQGTSFFLWP
-256 FLDSSRRSLWLIPL
+256 LLDSSRPSLWLIPPSL
-270 TLILVSCGWWENYV
+270 FLVSCGWWENYV
-284 SIQSR
+284 SIQSP
-289 IGLIRSLGRVKKE
+289 IGFVKSLGRVKKE
-302 MRLTRYFTYML
+302 LRLTRYFTYLFMSI
-313 VTVWKI
+313 WKI
-319 MAFFI
+319 LAFFI
-324 SSVLILHIKGDN
+324 STVLILYMKGET

-343 LSSAFGDHKITVT
+343 LSDAFGKHKIEASQVVSSRITD
-356 SIKSINSGSLPD
+356 IA
-368 LSEILTGDI
+368 EILETSDKI
-377 TEVVNA
+377 PIDA
-383 DFNTPIYV
+383 DVHTPIFV
-391 LLLQIAGA
+391 LLLQIFGA

-437 CGLRNNDPCF
+437 CGLRNSDPCIF
-447 FHGTVPDYLF
+447 RGTIPDYLF
-457 YESPLPNFL
+457 YESPPFL

-482 LSQTWITLHIWTPKC
+482 LSQTWITLHVWTPKC
-497 ERLASTE
+497 ERLAATE
-504 KLFVVPMYDSLL
+504 KLFVVPMYNSLL

-523 NRRRDDQPEVKV
+523 NRKRDDQPEVKV

-560 TTPPSAVKSSDHVTR
+560 TTPPSTVKSSDHVTR

-586 KEEMMEFL
+586 KEEMIEFL

-624 ESLSDH
+624 ETHIFFDDAFELSDH

-636 VNRFV
+636 VNWFV

-655 HKTRMHVRAPKK
+655 HQTRMHVRAPKK
-667 YPTPYGG
+667 YVTPYGG

-730 ENTFL
+730 ENTYL

-820 NVMKKYTTKSDE
+820 NVMKKYTTRSDE

-855 YRVCTDLVITWL
+855 YRVEYSAASDAYTHAPEGFNEFYNQRRRWVPSTIANIMDLLMDAKRTI
-867 HPDENKE
+867 
-874 HLRNNLDTSVNSKL
+874 
-888 IMFIDKINLPNF
+888 KINDNISLPYI
-900 SVEIE
+900 SYQI
-905 NPVHRLKYLCALNK
+905 LLM
-919 TGGTILGP
+919 GGTILGP

-957 LLFMIVCFTCKSNVQ
+957 LLFMLVCFTCK
-972 LLCAQIL
+972 A
-979 STAYAMIMMAVIVG
+979 
-993 TALQLGEDGIGS
+993 
-1005 PSAIFLISLSS
+1005 
-1016 SFFIAACLHPQEFW
+1016 
-1030 CIVPGIIYLLSIPS
+1030 
-1044 MYLLLILY
+1044 
-1052 SIINLN
+1052 
-1058 VVSWGTREVQTK
+1058 
-1070 KTKKVVIAAVISTI
+1070 
-1084 YAIVMTAVIVAFAI
+1084 
-1098 NIIQESV
+1098 NIQ
-1105 MSPSAWFLF
+1105 
-1114 LMLGEFMIA
+1114 
-1123 GLLHPYEINCLLHGL
+1123 
-1138 IYYLAVPSMYVLL
+1138 
-1151 ITYSLCNL
+1151 
-1159 NNISWGTR
+1159 
-1167 EIVTKKN
+1167 
-1174 NVELEQEKREAEEA
+1174 ELEQEKKEAEEA
-1188 KRKAKQKSLLGFL
+1188 KQKAKQKSLLGFL
-1201 QNGAGNNDDD
+1201 QNGVGSNEDEE
-1211 QGSIEISLAG
+1211 GSIEISLAG
-1221 LFKCLLCT
+1221 LFKCMFCT
-1229 HGKPSAEKQQL
+1229 HGQTSNEKQQL
-1240 VAIAESLEQLGK
+1240 VAIAESLEQVGK
-1252 RLETIERA
+1252 RLEVIERA
-1260 VDPHSHV
+1260 VDPHSH
-1267 SGRRR
+1267 SGRIRA
-1272 PSSVGSRTADH
+1272 SSAGSRIA
-1283 LGAIG
+1283 
-1288 EDPEDEEGSETETVT
+1288 EDQDCNTDAETVT
-1303 SQNTEGNRDGSNFL
+1303 SQNTEGNREGSHFL
-1317 SRPYWLTDEGLKKG
+1317 SRPYWLNDDGLKKG
-1331 EVDVLSMQ
+1331 EIDVLSLQ

-1360 EKARIAKD
+1360 EKARIA
-1368 LKDLRDQSVFAFF
+1368 
-1381 MMNALFVLIV
+1381 
-1391 FLLQLNK
+1391 
-1398 DLLHI
+1398 
-1403 KWPFGIKTNVTYD
+1403 
-1416 HTTMETRIAADLIE
+1416 ADLIE

-1437 AFLMF
+1437 AFFMF

-1455 NKDQLHVVWPLGVK
+1455 NKDQLHVIWPLGVK
-1469 TNITYVEETSEV
+1469 TNVTFIEETSEV
-1481 HISKEYLQLEP
+1481 HITKEYLQLEP

-1511 MLFHRFGTLAHIL
+1511 MLFHRFGTFAHIL

-1530 CYKKTKDLSEEA
+1530 WYCCKKTKDLSEEA
-1542 LLSKHAVDIVRDLQR
+1542 LLSKHAVEIVRDLQR
-1557 LDGIEGDY
+1557 LDGMEGDY

-1604 SMNEG
+1604 SMSEG
-1609 AGLSRNMSTRE
+1609 NGLPRNMSTRRSAK

-1633 AMRRKSQMQTLGA
+1633 ARRKSQMQTLGA

-1673 VFEGHPG
+1673 VFEGHAGHTNSAYEPDEN
-1680 ATSGTGH
+1680 TG
-1687 VNAGYEGDDSP
+1687 S
-1698 VNSLRLQNLGGS
+1698 SLRLQNLA
-1710 QVTWRE
+1710 QNTWRE
-1716 ANSNV
+1716 ANNI

>member
-1 MAKNQHQNGIIPGAG
+1 MAKNQHQNGIIPGGG

-136 RIAWIWCIIIAFTV
+136 RIAWIWCIIISFTV

-284 SIQSR
+284 SMQSR

-302 MRLTRYFTYML
+302 MQLTRYFTYML
-313 VTVWKI
+313 VSVWKI
-319 MAFFI
+319 VAFFI
-324 SSVLILHIKGDN
+324 SSILILHIKGETI
-336 VGHLFSM
+336 GHLFSM

-356 SIKSINSGSLPD
+356 SIKSINSGNLPD

-391 LLLQIAGA
+391 LLLQITGA

-624 ESLSDH
+624 ETHIFFDDAFELSDH

-855 YRVCTDLVITWL
+855 YRVEYSAASDAYTHAPEGFNEFYNQRRRWVPSTIANIMDLLMDAKRTI
-867 HPDENKE
+867 
-874 HLRNNLDTSVNSKL
+874 
-888 IMFIDKINLPNF
+888 KINDNISLPYI
-900 SVEIE
+900 SYQI
-905 NPVHRLKYLCALNK
+905 LLM
-919 TGGTILGP
+919 GGTILGP

-957 LLFMIVCFTCKSNVQ
+957 LLFMIICFTCKSNVQ

-1070 KTKKVVIAAVISTI
+1070 KTKK
-1084 YAIVMTAVIVAFAI
+1084 
-1098 NIIQESV
+1098 
-1105 MSPSAWFLF
+1105 
-1114 LMLGEFMIA
+1114 
-1123 GLLHPYEINCLLHGL
+1123 
-1138 IYYLAVPSMYVLL
+1138 
-1151 ITYSLCNL
+1151 
-1159 NNISWGTR
+1159 
-1167 EIVTKKN
+1167 
-1174 NVELEQEKREAEEA
+1174 ELEQEKREAEEA

-1260 VDPHSHV
+1260 VDPHSHA

-1272 PSSVGSRTADH
+1272 ASSVGSRTADH

-1416 HTTMETRIAADLIE
+1416 HTTME
-1430 LRNKSVF
+1430 
-1437 AFLMF
+1437 
-1442 NALFVLIVFLLQL
+1442 
-1455 NKDQLHVVWPLGVK
+1455 
-1469 TNITYVEETSEV
+1469 V

-1604 SMNEG
+1604 SMNES
-1609 AGLSRNMSTRE
+1609 AGLSRNMSTRRE

-1673 VFEGHPG
+1673 VFEGHPA
-1680 ATSGTGH
+1680 ATSGAGH

>member
-1 MAKNQHQNGIIPGAG
+1 MSKNQQPNGMIPGGDAVVG
-16 MVSGPDDFSDGE
+16 ADDFSDGE
-28 STPLTQDYGGSQRT
+28 STPLTQDYGDSQRT
-42 IVETKGW
+42 VVETKGW
-49 DVFRNPPM
+49 DVFRNPPP
-57 KTDSNSGSMANQKC
+57 KIDSGSMANQRC
-71 LERMVQVIKV
+71 LEVTVQITKM

-94 GVIAKGTILFMTS
+94 GVVAKGTILFMTS
-107 QLRQD
+107 QLRAN
-112 RKMLYCNRQLDR
+112 RTVVYCNRKLGRDKQWMA
-124 ENQYIVTLPEEE
+124 TLPEEE
-136 RIAWIWCIIIAFTV
+136 RIAWIWCIIIAFAV

-155 LVRSIR
+155 LIRSIR
-161 MCIFKSWKKPQLMHF
+161 ICIFKSWKKPPVSHF
-176 LVVSIME
+176 LLVFLME
-183 TFHVVGLALMFLA
+183 TFHVAGLALMFMA

-224 RNKSK
+224 RNKNK
-229 DDSKRFVLVLVD
+229 DESKRFVLVLID
-241 IAALAAQATSFVLWP
+241 IAALAAQGTSFFLWP
-256 FLDSSRRSLWLIPL
+256 LLDSSRPSLWLIPPSL
-270 TLILVSCGWWENYV
+270 FLVSCGWWENYV
-284 SIQSR
+284 SMQSP
-289 IGLIRSLGRVKKE
+289 IGFVRSLGRVKKE
-302 MRLTRYFTYML
+302 MRLTRYFTYMFIPL
-313 VTVWKI
+313 WKI
-319 MAFFI
+319 VAFI
-324 SSVLILHIKGDN
+324 ICSILILHVKGQT
-336 VGHLFSM
+336 VGHLFTM
-343 LSSAFGDHKITVT
+343 LSDAFGSHDILVSAVRFDATDRITDIADIV
-356 SIKSINSGSLPD
+356 
-368 LSEILTGDI
+368 EIGDKVLVPAS
-377 TEVVNA
+377 T
-383 DFNTPIYV
+383 DTPIYV
-391 LLLQIAGA
+391 LLLQIFGA
-399 YFAYVFGK
+399 YFTYVFGK

-437 CGLRNNDPCF
+437 CGLRNDDPCIF
-447 FHGTVPDYLF
+447 QDTIPYYLF
-457 YESPLPNFL
+457 YESPPSHFL

-482 LSQTWITLHIWTPKC
+482 LSQTWITLHVWTPKC
-497 ERLASTE
+497 ERLAATE
-504 KLFVVPMYDSLL
+504 KLFVVPMYNSLL

-523 NRRRDDQPEVKV
+523 NRKRDDQPEVKV

-624 ESLSDH
+624 ETHIFFDDAFELSDH

-655 HKTRMHVRAPKK
+655 HQTRMHVRAPKK

-730 ENTFL
+730 ENTYL

-820 NVMKKYTTKSDE
+820 NVMKKYTTRSEE

-855 YRVCTDLVITWL
+855 YRVEYSAASDAYTHAPEGFNEFYNQRRRWVPSTIANIMDLLMDAKRTI
-867 HPDENKE
+867 
-874 HLRNNLDTSVNSKL
+874 
-888 IMFIDKINLPNF
+888 KINDNISLPYI
-900 SVEIE
+900 SYQI
-905 NPVHRLKYLCALNK
+905 LLM
-919 TGGTILGP
+919 GGTILGP

-957 LLFMIVCFTCKSNVQ
+957 LLFVIVCFTCKANIQVFI
-972 LLCAQIL
+972 AAAI
-979 STAYAMIMMAVIVG
+979 STVYCMLMIAVIVG
-993 TALQLGEDGIGS
+993 TAINVVQDGALS
-1005 PSAIFLISLSS
+1005 PTAIFL
-1016 SFFIAACLHPQEFW
+1016 
-1030 CIVPGIIYLLSIPS
+1030 
-1044 MYLLLILY
+1044 MLLISQMFITALMHPAEMYCLIY
-1052 SIINLN
+1052 SIIYFI
-1058 VVSWGTREVQTK
+1058 T
-1070 KTKKVVIAAVISTI
+1070 
-1084 YAIVMTAVIVAFAI
+1084 
-1098 NIIQESV
+1098 
-1105 MSPSAWFLF
+1105 
-1114 LMLGEFMIA
+1114 
-1123 GLLHPYEINCLLHGL
+1123 
-1138 IYYLAVPSMYVLL
+1138 VPSMYVLL
-1151 ITYSLCNL
+1151 IIYSISNL
-1159 NNISWGTR
+1159 NDITWGTR
-1167 EIVTKKN
+1167 EVKTKKTAA
-1174 NVELEQEKREAEEA
+1174 ELEQEKKEAEEA

-1201 QNGAGNNDDD
+1201 QNGVGSNDDEE
-1211 QGSIEISLAG
+1211 GSIEISLAG
-1221 LFKCLLCT
+1221 LFKCMFCT
-1229 HGKPSAEKQQL
+1229 HGQTSNEKQQL
-1240 VAIAESLEQLGK
+1240 VAIAESLEQVGK
-1252 RLETIERA
+1252 RLEVIERA
-1260 VDPHSHV
+1260 VDPHGVTS
-1267 SGRRR
+1267 RRR
-1272 PSSVGSRTADH
+1272 ASSVGSRTADH

-1288 EDPEDEEGSETETVT
+1288 EDPAEDQDCQSEAETVT
-1303 SQNTEGNRDGSNFL
+1303 SQNTEGNREGSNFL
-1317 SRPYWLTDEGLKKG
+1317 SRPYWLSDEGLKKG
-1331 EVDVLSMQ
+1331 EIDVLSLQ

-1398 DLLHI
+1398 DLLHV
-1403 KWPFGIKTNVTYD
+1403 KWPFGIKTNITYD
-1416 HTTMETRIAADLIE
+1416 DH
-1430 LRNKSVF
+1430 S
-1437 AFLMF
+1437 
-1442 NALFVLIVFLLQL
+1442 Q
-1455 NKDQLHVVWPLGVK
+1455 
-1469 TNITYVEETSEV
+1469 EV
-1481 HISKEYLQLEP
+1481 HVTKEYLQLEP

-1511 MLFHRFGTLAHIL
+1511 MLFHRFGTFAHIL

-1530 CYKKTKDLSEEA
+1530 WYCCKKTKDLSEEA
-1542 LLSKHAVDIVRDLQR
+1542 LLSKHAVEIVRDLQR
-1557 LDGIEGDY
+1557 LDGMEGDY

-1595 DVAFRQRFF
+1595 DVAFRRRFF
-1604 SMNEG
+1604 NDG
-1609 AGLSRNMSTRE
+1609 NGLPRNMSTRRSAK

-1673 VFEGHPG
+1673 VFEGHAGHANSAYEPDEN
-1680 ATSGTGH
+1680 TG
-1687 VNAGYEGDDSP
+1687 S
-1698 VNSLRLQNLGGS
+1698 SLRLHNLGQS
-1710 QVTWRE
+1710 TWRE
-1716 ANSNV
+1716 ANTNI

>member
-1 MAKNQHQNGIIPGAG
+1 MSKNNQITNGMLPGGGGVADA
-16 MVSGPDDFSDGE
+16 DDFSDGE
-28 STPLTQDYGGSQRT
+28 STPLTQDYGDSQRT
-42 IVETKGW
+42 VVETKGW
-49 DVFRNPPM
+49 DVFRNPPP
-57 KTDSNSGSMANQKC
+57 KIDSGSMANQRC
-71 LERMVQVIKV
+71 LEVTVQITKMV
-81 IVYLL
+81 VYLL

-94 GVIAKGTILFMTS
+94 GVVAKGTILFMTS
-107 QLRQD
+107 QLKANRTIN
-112 RKMLYCNRQLDR
+112 YCNRQLGR
-124 ENQYIVTLPEEE
+124 EKQFVVSLPEEE
-136 RIAWIWCIIIAFTV
+136 RIAWIWCIIIAFAV

-155 LVRSIR
+155 LIRSIR
-161 MCIFKSWKKPQLMHF
+161 ICIFKSWKKPPASHF
-176 LVVSIME
+176 LLVFLME
-183 TFHVVGLALMFLA
+183 TFHVVGLALMFMA
-196 VLPELDV
+196 VLPDLDV

-224 RNKSK
+224 RNKNK
-229 DDSKRFVLVLVD
+229 DESKRFVLVLIDV
-241 IAALAAQATSFVLWP
+241 AALVAQGTSFFLWP
-256 FLDSSRRSLWLIPL
+256 LLNSSRPSLWLIPPSL
-270 TLILVSCGWWENYV
+270 FMVSCGWWENYV
-284 SIQSR
+284 SMQSP
-289 IGLIRSLGRVKKE
+289 IGFVKSLARVKKE
-302 MRLTRYFTYML
+302 LRVTRYFTYMFISL
-313 VTVWKI
+313 WKI
-319 MAFFI
+319 VAFFI
-324 SSVLILHIKGDN
+324 STLLILYIKGET
-336 VGHLFSM
+336 VGHLFTM
-343 LSSAFGDHKITVT
+343 LSDAFGSHTIMVSTVRLDAT
-356 SIKSINSGSLPD
+356 SRTTDTADILEISDRTPV
-368 LSEILTGDI
+368 LSD
-377 TEVVNA
+377 VH
-383 DFNTPIYV
+383 TPIYV
-391 LLLQIAGA
+391 LLLQIFGA
-399 YFAYVFGK
+399 YFTYIFGK

-437 CGLRNNDPCF
+437 CGLRNGDPCI
-447 FHGTVPDYLF
+447 FHGTIPDYLF
-457 YESPLPNFL
+457 YESPPLHFL

-471 KQYAWVWLLWL
+471 QQYAWVWLLWL
-482 LSQTWITLHIWTPKC
+482 LSQTWITLHVWTPKC

-504 KLFVVPMYDSLL
+504 KLFVVPMYNSLL

-523 NRRRDDQPEVKV
+523 NRKRDDQPEVKV

-624 ESLSDH
+624 ETHIFFDDAFEISDH
-630 DENESQ
+630 DNNESQ

-655 HKTRMHVRAPKK
+655 HQTRMHVRAPKK
-667 YPTPYGG
+667 YSTPYGG

-730 ENTFL
+730 ENTYL

-820 NVMKKYTTKSDE
+820 NVMKKYTTRSDE

-855 YRVCTDLVITWL
+855 YRVEYSAASDAYTHAPEGFNEFYNQRRRWVPSTIANIMDLLMDAKRTI
-867 HPDENKE
+867 
-874 HLRNNLDTSVNSKL
+874 
-888 IMFIDKINLPNF
+888 KINDNISLPYI
-900 SVEIE
+900 SYQI
-905 NPVHRLKYLCALNK
+905 LLM
-919 TGGTILGP
+919 GGTILGP

-957 LLFMIVCFTCKSNVQ
+957 LLFMIVCFTCKANIQ

-979 STAYAMIMMAVIVG
+979 STGYAMIMMAVIVG

-1058 VVSWGTREVQTK
+1058 VVSWGTREVQVK
-1070 KTKKVVIAAVISTI
+1070 KTKK
-1084 YAIVMTAVIVAFAI
+1084 
-1098 NIIQESV
+1098 
-1105 MSPSAWFLF
+1105 
-1114 LMLGEFMIA
+1114 
-1123 GLLHPYEINCLLHGL
+1123 
-1138 IYYLAVPSMYVLL
+1138 
-1151 ITYSLCNL
+1151 
-1159 NNISWGTR
+1159 
-1167 EIVTKKN
+1167 
-1174 NVELEQEKREAEEA
+1174 ELEQEKKEAEEA

-1201 QNGAGNNDDD
+1201 QNGVGSNDDD
-1211 QGSIEISLAG
+1211 EGSIEISLAG
-1221 LFKCLLCT
+1221 LFKCMFCT
-1229 HGKPSAEKQQL
+1229 HGQTSNEKQQL
-1240 VAIAESLEQLGK
+1240 VAIAESLEIVNK
-1252 RLETIERA
+1252 RLEVIERVA
-1260 VDPHSHV
+1260 DPHGVAS
-1267 SGRRR
+1267 RRR
-1272 PSSVGSRTADH
+1272 VSSAGSRAGDH
-1283 LGAIG
+1283 L
-1288 EDPEDEEGSETETVT
+1288 DPINENPAKNSDSHSDAETVT
-1303 SQNTEGNRDGSNFL
+1303 SQNSAGNREGSGFL
-1317 SRPYWLTDEGLKKG
+1317 SRPYWLSDEGLKKG
-1331 EVDVLSMQ
+1331 EIEVLSLQ

-1346 LLEKYLYPI
+1346 LLDMYLYPI
-1355 DEDKA
+1355 DEDQA

-1398 DLLHI
+1398 NLLHV
-1403 KWPFGIKTNVTYD
+1403 KWPFGIKTNITFD
-1416 HTTMETRIAADLIE
+1416 ERSQEARIAGDLIE

-1437 AFLMF
+1437 AFFMF

-1469 TNITYVEETSEV
+1469 TNITFIEETSEV
-1481 HISKEYLQLEP
+1481 HITKEYLQLEP

-1511 MLFHRFGTLAHIL
+1511 MLFHRFGTFAHIL

-1530 CYKKTKDLSEEA
+1530 WYCCRKAKDLSEEA
-1542 LLSKHAVDIVRDLQR
+1542 LLSKHAVEIARDLQR
-1557 LDGIEGDY
+1557 LHGMEGDY

-1595 DVAFRQRFF
+1595 DVAFRQRF
-1604 SMNEG
+1604 SR
-1609 AGLSRNMSTRE
+1609 LSNGNDLPRNMSTRCSAK
-1620 AFKAFEGRRNSIM
+1620 AFKAFEDRRI
-1633 AMRRKSQMQTLGA
+1633 ALRRKSQMQTLGA
-1646 NNIYGVAGNPLG
+1646 NNIFGVAGNPLG

-1673 VFEGHPG
+1673 VFDNHGGHTNSAYEPDEN
-1680 ATSGTGH
+1680 TG
-1687 VNAGYEGDDSP
+1687 S
-1698 VNSLRLQNLGGS
+1698 SLRLHNLGQNEHYGHFGGS
-1710 QVTWRE
+1710 TRIRNE
-1716 ANSNV
+1716 DINGHSFSGRH

>member
-1 MAKNQHQNGIIPGAG
+1 MTKNQHQNGIIPGAG

-28 STPLTQDYGGSQRT
+28 SAPLTQDYGGSQRT

-71 LERMVQVIKV
+71 LERMVQIIKV

-161 MCIFKSWKKPQLMHF
+161 MCIFKSWKKPQSMHF

-224 RNKSK
+224 HNKSK

-313 VTVWKI
+313 VSVWKI

-324 SSVLILHIKGDN
+324 SSILILHIKGDN

-391 LLLQIAGA
+391 LLLQIVGA

-497 ERLASTE
+497 ERLAATE

-560 TTPPSAVKSSDHVTR
+560 TTPPSAVKNSDHVTR

-624 ESLSDH
+624 ETHIFFDDAFELSDH

-855 YRVCTDLVITWL
+855 YRVEYSAASDAYTHAPEGFNEFYNQRRRWVPSTIANIMDLLMDAKRTI
-867 HPDENKE
+867 
-874 HLRNNLDTSVNSKL
+874 
-888 IMFIDKINLPNF
+888 KINDNISLPYI
-900 SVEIE
+900 SYQI
-905 NPVHRLKYLCALNK
+905 LLM
-919 TGGTILGP
+919 GGTILGP

-1070 KTKKVVIAAVISTI
+1070 KTKK
-1084 YAIVMTAVIVAFAI
+1084 
-1098 NIIQESV
+1098 
-1105 MSPSAWFLF
+1105 
-1114 LMLGEFMIA
+1114 
-1123 GLLHPYEINCLLHGL
+1123 
-1138 IYYLAVPSMYVLL
+1138 
-1151 ITYSLCNL
+1151 
-1159 NNISWGTR
+1159 
-1167 EIVTKKN
+1167 
-1174 NVELEQEKREAEEA
+1174 ELEQEKREAEEA
-1188 KRKAKQKSLLGFL
+1188 KRKVKQKSLLGFL

-1260 VDPHSHV
+1260 VDPHSQV

-1317 SRPYWLTDEGLKKG
+1317 SRPYWLTDKGLKKG

-1360 EKARIAKD
+1360 EK
-1368 LKDLRDQSVFAFF
+1368 
-1381 MMNALFVLIV
+1381 
-1391 FLLQLNK
+1391 
-1398 DLLHI
+1398 
-1403 KWPFGIKTNVTYD
+1403 
-1416 HTTMETRIAADLIE
+1416 TRIAADLIE

-1481 HISKEYLQLEP
+1481 SDDQ
-1492 IGLVFVFF
+1492 
-1500 FALIL
+1500 
-1505 VIQFTA
+1505 
-1511 MLFHRFGTLAHIL
+1511 
-1524 ASTSLD
+1524 ASG
-1530 CYKKTKDLSEEA
+1530 KKIKS
-1542 LLSKHAVDIVRDLQR
+1542 V
-1557 LDGIEGDY
+1557 
-1565 EEGSGSGPGR
+1565 PGWCSIH
-1575 RKTIRNLEK
+1575 TV
-1584 SRRKTQAINTL
+1584 SR
-1595 DVAFRQRFF
+1595 
-1604 SMNEG
+1604 
-1609 AGLSRNMSTRE
+1609 
-1620 AFKAFEGRRNSIM
+1620 
-1633 AMRRKSQMQTLGA
+1633 
-1646 NNIYGVAGNPLG
+1646 
-1658 IQGRPSRSSQISVKD
+1658 
-1673 VFEGHPG
+1673 
-1680 ATSGTGH
+1680 
-1687 VNAGYEGDDSP
+1687 
-1698 VNSLRLQNLGGS
+1698 
-1710 QVTWRE
+1710 
-1716 ANSNV
+1716 

>member
-81 IVYLL
+81 IVYLF

-161 MCIFKSWKKPQLMHF
+161 MCIFKSWKKPQSMHF

-284 SIQSR
+284 SMQSR

-313 VTVWKI
+313 VSVWKI

-324 SSVLILHIKGDN
+324 SSILILHIKGDN

-497 ERLASTE
+497 ERLAATE

-560 TTPPSAVKSSDHVTR
+560 TTPPSAVKNSDHVTR

-624 ESLSDH
+624 ETHIFFDDAFELSDH

-855 YRVCTDLVITWL
+855 YRVEYSAASDAYTHAPEGFNEFYNQRRRWVPSTIANIMDLLMDAKRTI
-867 HPDENKE
+867 
-874 HLRNNLDTSVNSKL
+874 
-888 IMFIDKINLPNF
+888 KINDNISLPYI
-900 SVEIE
+900 SYQI
-905 NPVHRLKYLCALNK
+905 LLM
-919 TGGTILGP
+919 GGTILGP

-957 LLFMIVCFTCKSNVQ
+957 LLFMIVCFTCKSNIQ

-1070 KTKKVVIAAVISTI
+1070 KTKK
-1084 YAIVMTAVIVAFAI
+1084 
-1098 NIIQESV
+1098 
-1105 MSPSAWFLF
+1105 
-1114 LMLGEFMIA
+1114 
-1123 GLLHPYEINCLLHGL
+1123 
-1138 IYYLAVPSMYVLL
+1138 
-1151 ITYSLCNL
+1151 
-1159 NNISWGTR
+1159 
-1167 EIVTKKN
+1167 
-1174 NVELEQEKREAEEA
+1174 ELEQEKREAEEA

-1260 VDPHSHV
+1260 VDPHSH
-1267 SGRRR
+1267 GRRR
-1272 PSSVGSRTADH
+1272 ASSVGSRTADH

-1317 SRPYWLTDEGLKKG
+1317 SRPYWLTDEGVKKG

-1355 DEDKA
+1355 DDDKA

-1416 HTTMETRIAADLIE
+1416 HTTM
-1430 LRNKSVF
+1430 
-1437 AFLMF
+1437 
-1442 NALFVLIVFLLQL
+1442 
-1455 NKDQLHVVWPLGVK
+1455 
-1469 TNITYVEETSEV
+1469 EV

-1609 AGLSRNMSTRE
+1609 AGLSRNMSTRRE

-1698 VNSLRLQNLGGS
+1698 VNSLRLQNLGGN

>member
-1 MAKNQHQNGIIPGAG
+1 MAKNQHQNGVIPGGGA
-16 MVSGPDDFSDGE
+16 MTGPDDFSDGE

-42 IVETKGW
+42 VVETKGW
-49 DVFRNPPM
+49 DVFRNPPP
-57 KTDSNSGSMANQKC
+57 KIDSGSMANQRC
-71 LERMVQVIKV
+71 LERMVQVTKV
-81 IVYLL
+81 LVYLF

-94 GVIAKGTILFMTS
+94 GVVAKGTILFMTS

-112 RKMLYCNRQLDR
+112 RKIIYCNRQLDR
-124 ENQYIVTLPEEE
+124 ENQYMVVLPEEE
-136 RIAWIWCIIIAFTV
+136 RIAWIWCIIIAFAV

-155 LVRSIR
+155 LIRSIR
-161 MCIFKSWKKPQLMHF
+161 MCIFKSWKKPQSAHF
-176 LVVSIME
+176 LLVFIME
-183 TFHVVGLALMFLA
+183 TFHVGGLALMFLA

-229 DDSKRFVLVLVD
+229 DESKRFVLVLVD
-241 IAALAAQATSFVLWP
+241 IAALAAQATSFFLWP
-256 FLDSSRRSLWLIPL
+256 LLDSSRRSLWLIPVAL
-270 TLILVSCGWWENYV
+270 FLVSCGWWENYV
-284 SIQSR
+284 STQSR

-313 VTVWKI
+313 VSVWKI
-319 MAFFI
+319 VAFLI
-324 SSVLILHIKGDN
+324 STIVILYVKGEN
-336 VGHLFSM
+336 VGHLFTM
-343 LSSAFGDHKITVT
+343 LSSAFGEHKITVT
-356 SIKSINSGSLPD
+356 PIKSATSGTSPD
-368 LSEILTGDI
+368 LTEILIAGGDA
-377 TEVVNA
+377 TETINA
-383 DFNTPIYV
+383 DFSTPIYV
-391 LLLQIAGA
+391 LLLQVFGA

-437 CGLRNNDPCF
+437 CGIRNGDPCF
-447 FHGTVPDYLF
+447 FHGTIPDYLF
-457 YESPLPNFL
+457 YESPPMYFL
-466 NDFVS
+466 NEFVS

-497 ERLASTE
+497 ERLAATE
-504 KLFVVPMYDSLL
+504 KLFVVPMYNSLL

-609 AQKYLKVVDPDYYEF
+609 AQKYLRVVDPDYYEF
-624 ESLSDH
+624 ETHIFFDDAFELSDH

-655 HKTRMHVRAPKK
+655 HQTRMHVRAPKK

-730 ENTFL
+730 ENTYL

-820 NVMKKYTTKSDE
+820 NVMKKYTTRSDE

-855 YRVCTDLVITWL
+855 YRVEYSAASDAYTHAPEGFNEFYNQRRRWVPSTIANIMDLLMDAKRTI
-867 HPDENKE
+867 
-874 HLRNNLDTSVNSKL
+874 
-888 IMFIDKINLPNF
+888 KINDNISLPYI
-900 SVEIE
+900 SYQI
-905 NPVHRLKYLCALNK
+905 LLM
-919 TGGTILGP
+919 GGTILGP

-957 LLFMIVCFTCKSNVQ
+957 LLFMIVCFTCKANIQ
-972 LLCAQIL
+972 
-979 STAYAMIMMAVIVG
+979 VII
-993 TALQLGEDGIGS
+993 A
-1005 PSAIFLISLSS
+1005 AIFST
-1016 SFFIAACLHPQEFW
+1016 
-1030 CIVPGIIYLLSIPS
+1030 
-1044 MYLLLILY
+1044 LY
-1052 SIINLN
+1052 
-1058 VVSWGTREVQTK
+1058 G
-1070 KTKKVVIAAVISTI
+1070 
-1084 YAIVMTAVIVAFAI
+1084 IVMTAVIVALAI
-1098 NIIQESV
+1098 NIVNDSL
-1105 MSPSAWFLF
+1105 MSPTALFLF
-1114 LMLGEFMIA
+1114 LVAVQLIFTAI
-1123 GLLHPYEINCLLHGL
+1123 LHPYEVNCLLHGL
-1138 IYYLAVPSMYVLL
+1138 LYYLAVPSMYMLL
-1151 ITYSLCNL
+1151 IIYSLCNL
-1159 NNISWGTR
+1159 DNISWGTR
-1167 EIVTKKN
+1167 EVKMKKSRA
-1174 NVELEQEKREAEEA
+1174 ELEQEKREAEEA

-1201 QNGAGNNDDD
+1201 QNGAGTNDDD

-1260 VDPHSHV
+1260 VDPHGHS

-1272 PSSVGSRTADH
+1272 ASSVGSRTADH
-1283 LGAIG
+1283 LDAIG
-1288 EDPEDEEGSETETVT
+1288 EDPAEDNDCNSDTETVA
-1303 SQNTEGNRDGSNFL
+1303 SQNTEGNRDGGTFL
-1317 SRPYWLTDEGLKKG
+1317 TRPYWLSDEGLKKG

-1339 EEQFWKD
+1339 EELFWKD

-1403 KWPFGIKTNVTYD
+1403 KWPFGIKTNITYD
-1416 HTTMETRIAADLIE
+1416 E
-1430 LRNKSVF
+1430 S
-1437 AFLMF
+1437 
-1442 NALFVLIVFLLQL
+1442 
-1455 NKDQLHVVWPLGVK
+1455 
-1469 TNITYVEETSEV
+1469 TSEV
-1481 HISKEYLQLEP
+1481 HITKEYLQLEP

-1530 CYKKTKDLSEEA
+1530 CCKKTKDLSEEA

-1557 LDGIEGDY
+1557 LEGIEGDY
-1565 EEGSGSGPGR
+1565 DEGSGSGPGR

-1604 SMNEG
+1604 SMSEG
-1609 AGLSRNMSTRE
+1609 AGLPRNMSTRRTTE

-1673 VFEGHPG
+1673 VFEGH
-1680 ATSGTGH
+1680 AGH
-1687 VNAGYEGDDSP
+1687 VNAGYEGEDSP
-1698 VNSLRLQNLGGS
+1698 GNSVRLQNLGN

-1716 ANSNV
+1716 ANSNM

>member
-1 MAKNQHQNGIIPGAG
+1 MAKNQHQNGVIPGG
-16 MVSGPDDFSDGE
+16 MVTGPDDFSDGE

-57 KTDSNSGSMANQKC
+57 KIDSNSGSMANQKC
-71 LERMVQVIKV
+71 LERMVQIIKV

-94 GVIAKGTILFMTS
+94 GVVAKGTILFMTS
-107 QLRQD
+107 QLRKD
-112 RKMLYCNRQLDR
+112 RKIFYCNRQLDR

-136 RIAWIWCIIIAFTV
+136 RIAWIWCIIIAFAV

-161 MCIFKSWKKPQLMHF
+161 MCIFKSYKKPHLGNF
-176 LVVSIME
+176 LVVSLME

-229 DDSKRFVLVLVD
+229 DESKRFVLVLVD

-256 FLDSSRRSLWLIPL
+256 FLDSSRRSLWLIPVAL
-270 TLILVSCGWWENYV
+270 LLVSCGWWENYV
-284 SIQSR
+284 STQSP

-313 VTVWKI
+313 VSVWKI
-319 MAFFI
+319 VAFFI
-324 SSVLILHIKGDN
+324 SSALILHIQGET
-336 VGHLFSM
+336 VGHLFTM
-343 LSSAFGDHKITVT
+343 LSPAFNDHKITVT
-356 SIKSINSGSLPD
+356 SIKSITSGSLPD
-368 LSEILTGDI
+368 LSEILTGDV

-447 FHGTVPDYLF
+447 FHGTIPDYLF

-624 ESLSDH
+624 ETHIFFDDAFELSDH
-630 DENESQ
+630 DDNESQ

-641 KLLVGTLDEAASDV
+641 KLLVGTVDEAASDV

-730 ENTFL
+730 ENTYL

-820 NVMKKYTTKSDE
+820 NVMKKYTTKSEE

-855 YRVCTDLVITWL
+855 YRVEYSAASDAYTHAPEGFNEFYNQRRRWVPSTIANIMDLLMDAKRTI
-867 HPDENKE
+867 
-874 HLRNNLDTSVNSKL
+874 
-888 IMFIDKINLPNF
+888 KINDNISLLYI
-900 SVEIE
+900 SYQI
-905 NPVHRLKYLCALNK
+905 LLM
-919 TGGTILGP
+919 GGTILGP

-957 LLFMIVCFTCKSNVQ
+957 LLFMIICFACKANVQ
-972 LLCAQIL
+972 LICAQIL

-1070 KTKKVVIAAVISTI
+1070 KTKK
-1084 YAIVMTAVIVAFAI
+1084 
-1098 NIIQESV
+1098 
-1105 MSPSAWFLF
+1105 
-1114 LMLGEFMIA
+1114 
-1123 GLLHPYEINCLLHGL
+1123 
-1138 IYYLAVPSMYVLL
+1138 
-1151 ITYSLCNL
+1151 
-1159 NNISWGTR
+1159 
-1167 EIVTKKN
+1167 
-1174 NVELEQEKREAEEA
+1174 ELEQEKREAEEA

-1201 QNGAGNNDDD
+1201 QNGAGTNDDD

-1260 VDPHSHV
+1260 VDPHSHA
-1267 SGRRR
+1267 SGRKRA
-1272 PSSVGSRTADH
+1272 SSVGSRTADH

-1317 SRPYWLTDEGLKKG
+1317 SRPYWLSDDGLKKG
-1331 EVDVLSMQ
+1331 EVDVLSLQ

-1355 DEDKA
+1355 DDNKT
-1360 EKARIAKD
+1360 EKARIA
-1368 LKDLRDQSVFAFF
+1368 
-1381 MMNALFVLIV
+1381 
-1391 FLLQLNK
+1391 
-1398 DLLHI
+1398 
-1403 KWPFGIKTNVTYD
+1403 G
-1416 HTTMETRIAADLIE
+1416 DLIE

-1469 TNITYVEETSEV
+1469 TNITYIEETSEV

-1505 VIQFTA
+1505 IIQFTA

-1530 CYKKTKDLSEEA
+1530 CCKKTKDLSEEA

-1604 SMNEG
+1604 SMNES
-1609 AGLSRNMSTRE
+1609 AGLSRNMSTRRE

-1673 VFEGHPG
+1673 VFEGHSA
-1680 ATSGTGH
+1680 ATSGH
-1687 VNAGYEGDDSP
+1687 VNAGYEDGDSP
-1698 VNSLRLQNLGGS
+1698 GNSLRLQNLGGN

>member
-1 MAKNQHQNGIIPGAG
+1 MSKMQQNGVVPGG
-16 MVSGPDDFSDGE
+16 GVDPTDDFSDDDA
-28 STPLTQDYGGSQRT
+28 TPLTQAYGGSQRT
-42 IVETKGW
+42 LVETKGW
-49 DVFRNPPM
+49 DVFRDPPP
-57 KTDSNSGSMANQKC
+57 KIDSGSMANQKC
-71 LERMVQVIKV
+71 FDVTVQITKV

-86 VFVIVLGS
+86 VFIIVLGC

-107 QLRQD
+107 QLKAGRQIA
-112 RKMLYCNRQLDR
+112 YCNKQLGRDK
-124 ENQYIVTLPEEE
+124 QFVATLPDEE
-136 RIAWIWCIIIAFTV
+136 RIAWMWCIIIAFVV
-150 PEFGT
+150 PEVGT
-155 LVRSIR
+155 FIRSLRI
-161 MCIFKSWKKPQLMHF
+161 CIFKSWKKPLSSHF
-176 LVVSIME
+176 LLVFVME
-183 TFHVVGLALMFLA
+183 TFHVVGLALMFFA

-203 VKGAMLTNCVCF
+203 VRGAMLTNCVCF
-215 VPGLLGLLS
+215 VPGFLGLLS

-229 DDSKRFVLVLVD
+229 DQSRRCVLVLVD
-241 IAALAAQATSFVLWP
+241 LAALAAQATGFVVWP
-256 FLDSSRRSLWLIPL
+256 LLTSSEPSLWLIPPSL
-270 TLILVSCGWWENYV
+270 FLVSCGWWENYV
-284 SIQSR
+284 SLQSP
-289 IGLIRSLGRVKKE
+289 IGFVKTLGRVKKE
-302 MRLTRYFTYML
+302 LRLTRYFTYIF
-313 VTVWKI
+313 VSAWKI
-319 MAFFI
+319 IGFFI
-324 SSVLILHIKGDN
+324 STIIILHIKGES
-336 VGHLFSM
+336 VGHLFTK
-343 LSSAFGDHKITVT
+343 FGSTDYKISVMQRGSVAATT
-356 SIKSINSGSLPD
+356 DSIPD
-368 LSEILTGDI
+368 LSDTFSNGDTETI
-377 TEVVNA
+377 TP
-383 DFNTPIYV
+383 DFYAPIRV
-391 LLLQIAGA
+391 LLIQIFGA
-399 YFAYVFGK
+399 YLAYIFGK

-419 AFPVNL
+419 AFPVSL
-425 TIPVSISLLIAA
+425 TIPVTISLLIAA
-437 CGLRNNDPCF
+437 VGIREGDPCF
-447 FHGTVPDYLF
+447 FHGTIPDYLSF
-457 YESPLPNFL
+457 QSPEDPNFL
-466 NDFVS
+466 NDFIS
-471 KQYAWVWLLWL
+471 KQYAWIWLLWL

-497 ERLASTE
+497 ERLAATE

-523 NRRRDDQPEVKV
+523 NRKRDDQPEVKV
-535 EDLAEIEKEKGDGDY
+535 EDLAEIEREKGDGDY

-586 KEEMMEFL
+586 KEEMIEFL

-624 ESLSDH
+624 ETHIFFDDAFELSDH

-655 HKTRMHVRAPKK
+655 HQTRMHVRAPKK

-681 GKTKMIAHLKDK
+681 GKTKMVAHLKDK

-718 LPISVDRKEVIA
+718 QPISVDRKEVIA
-730 ENTFL
+730 ENTYL

-820 NVMKKYTTKSDE
+820 NVMKKYTTRSEE

-855 YRVCTDLVITWL
+855 YRVEYSAASDAYTHAPEGFNEFYNQRRRWVPSTLANIMDLLMDAKKTI
-867 HPDENKE
+867 
-874 HLRNNLDTSVNSKL
+874 
-888 IMFIDKINLPNF
+888 KINDNISLPYI
-900 SVEIE
+900 SYQI
-905 NPVHRLKYLCALNK
+905 LLM
-919 TGGTILGP
+919 GGTILGP

-957 LLFMIVCFTCKSNVQ
+957 LLFMFVCFTCKSNIQ

-1005 PSAIFLISLSS
+1005 PSAIFLISLTS
-1016 SFFIAACLHPQEFW
+1016 SFVIAACLHPQEFW

-1058 VVSWGTREVQTK
+1058 VVSWGTREVAVK
-1070 KTKKVVIAAVISTI
+1070 KTKK
-1084 YAIVMTAVIVAFAI
+1084 
-1098 NIIQESV
+1098 
-1105 MSPSAWFLF
+1105 
-1114 LMLGEFMIA
+1114 
-1123 GLLHPYEINCLLHGL
+1123 
-1138 IYYLAVPSMYVLL
+1138 
-1151 ITYSLCNL
+1151 
-1159 NNISWGTR
+1159 
-1167 EIVTKKN
+1167 
-1174 NVELEQEKREAEEA
+1174 ELEQEKKEAEEA

-1201 QNGAGNNDDD
+1201 QNGAGNNGDN

-1221 LFKCLLCT
+1221 LFKCMLCT
-1229 HGKPSAEKQQL
+1229 HDQPSDEKQQL

-1260 VDPHSHV
+1260 VDPHGHS

-1272 PSSVGSRTADH
+1272 ASSVGSRAADH

-1288 EDPEDEEGSETETVT
+1288 EDPGEEDDHVSETETEK
-1303 SQNTEGNRDGSNFL
+1303 SENNDNIRNNDFL
-1317 SRPYWLTDEGLKKG
+1317 SRPYWVTDEGLKKG
-1331 EVDVLSMQ
+1331 EVEVLSLQ
-1339 EEQFWKD
+1339 EELFWKD
-1346 LLEKYLYPI
+1346 LLDKYLYPI

-1360 EKARIAKD
+1360 EKARIARD

-1381 MMNALFVLIV
+1381 MLNALFVLIV

-1398 DLLHI
+1398 DLLHV
-1403 KWPFGIKTNVTYD
+1403 KWPFGIKTNISYD
-1416 HTTMETRIAADLIE
+1416 
-1430 LRNKSVF
+1430 
-1437 AFLMF
+1437 
-1442 NALFVLIVFLLQL
+1442 
-1455 NKDQLHVVWPLGVK
+1455 
-1469 TNITYVEETSEV
+1469 ETSQQV
-1481 HISKEYLQLEP
+1481 HVSKEYLQLEP

-1524 ASTSLD
+1524 ASTVLD
-1530 CYKKTKDLSEEA
+1530 WYCCKKSKDLSEEA
-1542 LLSKHAVDIVRDLQR
+1542 LLSKHAVEIVRDLQR
-1557 LDGIEGDY
+1557 LDGMEGDY
-1565 EEGSGSGPGR
+1565 DEGSGSGPGR

-1604 SMNEG
+1604 SMAEG
-1609 AGLSRNMSTRE
+1609 NGLPRNMSTRRSTK

-1633 AMRRKSQMQTLGA
+1633 AMRGKSSMQTLGA
-1646 NNIYGVAGNPLG
+1646 NNIYGAPGNQLG
-1658 IQGRPSRSSQISVKD
+1658 IQPRPTRSSQISVKD
-1673 VFEGHPG
+1673 VFPDAGQ
-1680 ATSGTGH
+1680 
-1687 VNAGYEGDDSP
+1687 VNPGYEAEESP
-1698 VNSLRLQNLGGS
+1698 RNSLRLQPMPQIG
-1710 QVTWRE
+1710 WRDL
-1716 ANSNV
+1716 NSKM

>member
-1 MAKNQHQNGIIPGAG
+1 MSKNQQQNGMIPGGGGVA
-16 MVSGPDDFSDGE
+16 VADDFSDGE
-28 STPLTQDYGGSQRT
+28 STPLAQDYGDSQRT
-42 IVETKGW
+42 VVETKGW
-49 DVFRNPPM
+49 DVFRNPPP
-57 KTDSNSGSMANQKC
+57 KIDSGSMANQRC
-71 LERMVQVIKV
+71 LEATVQITKV
-81 IVYLL
+81 VVYLL

-94 GVIAKGTILFMTS
+94 GVVAKGTILFMTS
-107 QLRQD
+107 QLRAD
-112 RKMLYCNRQLDR
+112 RTIVYCNRQLGRDK
-124 ENQYIVTLPEEE
+124 QFVVTLPEEE
-136 RIAWIWCIIIAFTV
+136 RIAWIWCIIIAFAV

-155 LVRSIR
+155 LIRSIR
-161 MCIFKSWKKPQLMHF
+161 ICIFKSWKKPPISHF
-176 LVVSIME
+176 LLVFLME

-196 VLPELDV
+196 VLPDLDV

-224 RNKSK
+224 RNKNK
-229 DDSKRFVLVLVD
+229 DESKRCVLVLID
-241 IAALAAQATSFVLWP
+241 IAALAAQGTSFFLWP
-256 FLDSSRRSLWLIPL
+256 LLDSSRQSLWLIPP
-270 TLILVSCGWWENYV
+270 TLFLVSCGWWENYV
-284 SIQSR
+284 SMQSP
-289 IGLIRSLGRVKKE
+289 IGFVRSLGRVKKE
-302 MRLTRYFTYML
+302 LRLTRYFTYMFMS
-313 VTVWKI
+313 VWKI
-319 MAFFI
+319 VAFFI
-324 SSVLILHIKGDN
+324 SCLLILHMKGDT

-343 LSSAFGDHKITVT
+343 LSTAFGDHKITVSMVRSET
-356 SIKSINSGSLPD
+356 SSTITDIADVLQ
-368 LSEILTGDI
+368 IGDPI
-377 TEVVNA
+377 SMDASVT
-383 DFNTPIYV
+383 TPIYV
-391 LLLQIAGA
+391 LLLQIFGA
-399 YFAYVFGK
+399 YFAYIFGK

-437 CGLRNNDPCF
+437 CGLRNGDPCI
-447 FHGTVPDYLF
+447 FHGTIPDYLF
-457 YESPLPNFL
+457 YESPPQYFL

-482 LSQTWITLHIWTPKC
+482 LSQTWITLHVWTPKC

-504 KLFVVPMYDSLL
+504 KLFVMPMYDSLL

-523 NRRRDDQPEVKV
+523 NRKRDDQPEVKV

-624 ESLSDH
+624 ETHIFFDDAYELSDH

-655 HKTRMHVRAPKK
+655 HQTRMHVRAPKK

-730 ENTFL
+730 ENTYL

-820 NVMKKYTTKSDE
+820 NVMKKYTTRSDE

-855 YRVCTDLVITWL
+855 YRVEYSAASDAYTHAPEGFNEFYNQRRRWVPSTIANIMDLLMDAKRTI
-867 HPDENKE
+867 
-874 HLRNNLDTSVNSKL
+874 
-888 IMFIDKINLPNF
+888 KINDNISLPYI
-900 SVEIE
+900 SYQI
-905 NPVHRLKYLCALNK
+905 LLM
-919 TGGTILGP
+919 GGTILGP

-957 LLFMIVCFTCKSNVQ
+957 LLFMIICFTCKSNIQVIMA
-972 LLCAQIL
+972 LLL
-979 STAYAMIMMAVIVG
+979 STVYGLIMIAVIVG
-993 TALQLGEDGIGS
+993 IAISIVQDGVLS
-1005 PSAIFLISLSS
+1005 PSA
-1016 SFFIAACLHPQEFW
+1016 
-1030 CIVPGIIYLLSIPS
+1030 
-1044 MYLLLILY
+1044 M
-1052 SIINLN
+1052 
-1058 VVSWGTREVQTK
+1058 
-1070 KTKKVVIAAVISTI
+1070 
-1084 YAIVMTAVIVAFAI
+1084 
-1098 NIIQESV
+1098 
-1105 MSPSAWFLF
+1105 F
-1114 LMLGEFMIA
+1114 LMLLIGQILIT
-1123 GLLHPYEINCLLHGL
+1123 GLLHPVEILCLIHSVM
-1138 IYYLAVPSMYVLL
+1138 YFVTVPSMYVLL
-1151 ITYSLCNL
+1151 IIYAVCNL
-1159 NNISWGTR
+1159 NDITWGTR
-1167 EIVTKKN
+1167 EVKAKKTAA
-1174 NVELEQEKREAEEA
+1174 ELEQEKKEAEEA

-1201 QNGAGNNDDD
+1201 QNGVGSNDDEE
-1211 QGSIEISLAG
+1211 GSIEISLAG
-1221 LFKCLLCT
+1221 LFKCMFCT
-1229 HGKPSAEKQQL
+1229 HGQTSNEKQQL
-1240 VAIAESLEQLGK
+1240 VAIAESLEHLGK
-1252 RLETIERA
+1252 RLEGIERGL
-1260 VDPHSHV
+1260 DPHGAGN

-1272 PSSVGSRTADH
+1272 ASSVGSRTADH

-1288 EDPEDEEGSETETVT
+1288 EDPAEDQDCQSDTETVT
-1303 SQNTEGNRDGSNFL
+1303 SQNTEGNREGSNFL
-1317 SRPYWLTDEGLKKG
+1317 SRPYWLSDDGLKKG
-1331 EVDVLSMQ
+1331 EVDVLSLQ
-1339 EEQFWKD
+1339 EELFWKD

-1381 MMNALFVLIV
+1381 MLNALFVLIV

-1398 DLLHI
+1398 DLLHV
-1403 KWPFGIKTNVTYD
+1403 KWPFGIKTNITYD
-1416 HTTMETRIAADLIE
+1416 E
-1430 LRNKSVF
+1430 SS
-1437 AFLMF
+1437 
-1442 NALFVLIVFLLQL
+1442 Q
-1455 NKDQLHVVWPLGVK
+1455 
-1469 TNITYVEETSEV
+1469 EV
-1481 HISKEYLQLEP
+1481 HITKEYLQLEP

-1511 MLFHRFGTLAHIL
+1511 MLFHRFGTFAHIL

-1530 CYKKTKDLSEEA
+1530 WYCCKKTKDLSEEA
-1542 LLSKHAVDIVRDLQR
+1542 LLSKHAVEIVRDLQR
-1557 LDGIEGDY
+1557 LDGMEGDY

-1604 SMNEG
+1604 SMSEG
-1609 AGLSRNMSTRE
+1609 NGLPRNMSTRRSAK

-1633 AMRRKSQMQTLGA
+1633 AQRRKSQMQTLGA

-1673 VFEGHPG
+1673 VFEGHAGHANSAYEPDEN
-1680 ATSGTGH
+1680 TG
-1687 VNAGYEGDDSP
+1687 S
-1698 VNSLRLQNLGGS
+1698 SLRLKNLGQS
-1710 QVTWRE
+1710 TWRE
-1716 ANSNV
+1716 ANTNI

>member
-1 MAKNQHQNGIIPGAG
+1 MSKNQTQNGMIPGDVAVAG
-16 MVSGPDDFSDGE
+16 ADDFSDGE
-28 STPLTQDYGGSQRT
+28 STPLTQDYGESQRMV
-42 IVETKGW
+42 VETKGW
-49 DVFRNPPM
+49 DVFRNPPP
-57 KTDSNSGSMANQKC
+57 KIDSGSMADQRC
-71 LERMVQVIKV
+71 LEATVQITKV

-94 GVIAKGTILFMTS
+94 GVVAKGTILFMTS
-107 QLRQD
+107 QLRAD
-112 RKMLYCNRQLDR
+112 RTIVFCNKQFGRVKELV
-124 ENQYIVTLPEEE
+124 VTLPEEE
-136 RIAWIWCIIIAFTV
+136 RIAWIWCIIIAFSV

-155 LVRSIR
+155 FIRSLRI
-161 MCIFKSWKKPQLMHF
+161 CIFKSWKKPPVAHF
-176 LVVSIME
+176 LLVFLME
-183 TFHVVGLALMFLA
+183 TCHVVGLALMFMA
-196 VLPELDV
+196 VLPDLDV

-224 RNKSK
+224 RNKNK
-229 DDSKRFVLVLVD
+229 DESKRFVLVLID
-241 IAALAAQATSFVLWP
+241 IAALAAQGTSFVLWP
-256 FLDSSRRSLWLIPL
+256 LLDSSRPSLWLIPPAL
-270 TLILVSCGWWENYV
+270 FLVSCGWWENYV
-284 SIQSR
+284 SMQSPF
-289 IGLIRSLGRVKKE
+289 GFVRSLGRVKKE
-302 MRLTRYFTYML
+302 LRVTRYFTYIFMSA
-313 VTVWKI
+313 WKI
-319 MAFFI
+319 VAFFI
-324 SSVLILHIKGDN
+324 STLLILHVKGET
-336 VGHLFSM
+336 VGHLFTM
-343 LSSAFGDHKITVT
+343 LKSAFGNHQIMVSVVQQDSNNMITD
-356 SIKSINSGSLPD
+356 IADIF
-368 LSEILTGDI
+368 ETGDKI
-377 TEVVNA
+377 PA
-383 DFNTPIYV
+383 DVATPIYV
-391 LLLQIAGA
+391 LLLQIFGA
-399 YFAYVFGK
+399 YFAYIFGK

-437 CGLRNNDPCF
+437 CGLRNGDPCI
-447 FHGTVPDYLF
+447 FHGTIPDYLF
-457 YESPLPNFL
+457 YESPPLYFL
-466 NDFVS
+466 SDFVS

-482 LSQTWITLHIWTPKC
+482 LSQTWITLHVWTPKC
-497 ERLASTE
+497 ERLAATE

-516 IDQSMGL
+516 IDQSMSL
-523 NRRRDDQPEVKV
+523 NRKRDDQPEVKV

-550 ETIYEQTDGS
+550 ETIYEHTDGT
-560 TTPPSAVKSSDHVTR
+560 TTPPSVVKSSDHVTR

-624 ESLSDH
+624 ETHIFFDDAFELADH

-655 HKTRMHVRAPKK
+655 HQTRMHVRAPKK

-718 LPISVDRKEVIA
+718 LPISVDRKEMIA
-730 ENTFL
+730 ENTYL

-820 NVMKKYTTKSDE
+820 NVMKKYTTRSDE
-832 ARHYVQYDQGEDRWL
+832 AKHYVQYDQGEDRWL

-855 YRVCTDLVITWL
+855 YRVEYSAASDAYTHAPEGFNEFYNQRRRWVPSTIANIMDLLMDAKRTI
-867 HPDENKE
+867 
-874 HLRNNLDTSVNSKL
+874 
-888 IMFIDKINLPNF
+888 KINDNISLPYI
-900 SVEIE
+900 SYQI
-905 NPVHRLKYLCALNK
+905 LLM
-919 TGGTILGP
+919 GGTILGP

-957 LLFMIVCFTCKSNVQ
+957 LLFMIICFTCKANIQ

-979 STAYAMIMMAVIVG
+979 STGYAMIMMAVIVG

-1058 VVSWGTREVQTK
+1058 VVSWGTREVQVK
-1070 KTKKVVIAAVISTI
+1070 KTKK
-1084 YAIVMTAVIVAFAI
+1084 
-1098 NIIQESV
+1098 
-1105 MSPSAWFLF
+1105 
-1114 LMLGEFMIA
+1114 
-1123 GLLHPYEINCLLHGL
+1123 
-1138 IYYLAVPSMYVLL
+1138 
-1151 ITYSLCNL
+1151 
-1159 NNISWGTR
+1159 
-1167 EIVTKKN
+1167 
-1174 NVELEQEKREAEEA
+1174 ELEQEKREAEEA
-1188 KRKAKQKSLLGFL
+1188 KKKAKQKSLLGFL
-1201 QNGAGNNDDD
+1201 QNGVGSNDDEE
-1211 QGSIEISLAG
+1211 GSIEISLAG
-1221 LFKCLLCT
+1221 LFKCMFCT
-1229 HGKPSAEKQQL
+1229 HGQASNEKQQL
-1240 VAIAESLEQLGK
+1240 VAIAESLDQLGK
-1252 RLETIERA
+1252 RLETMER
-1260 VDPHSHV
+1260 VLDPHGHASA
-1267 SGRRR
+1267 SRRR
-1272 PSSVGSRTADH
+1272 ASSVGSRSADH
-1283 LGAIG
+1283 LHAIG
-1288 EDPEDEEGSETETVT
+1288 EEGQECHSDTETVT
-1303 SQNTEGNRDGSNFL
+1303 SQHTEANREGSNFL
-1317 SRPYWLTDEGLKKG
+1317 SRPYWLSDDGLKKG
-1331 EVDVLSMQ
+1331 EIEVLSLQ

-1360 EKARIAKD
+1360 EKARIA
-1368 LKDLRDQSVFAFF
+1368 
-1381 MMNALFVLIV
+1381 
-1391 FLLQLNK
+1391 
-1398 DLLHI
+1398 
-1403 KWPFGIKTNVTYD
+1403 G
-1416 HTTMETRIAADLIE
+1416 DLIE

-1437 AFLMF
+1437 AFFMF

-1469 TNITYVEETSEV
+1469 TNITFVEETSEV
-1481 HISKEYLQLEP
+1481 HITKEYLQLEP

-1511 MLFHRFGTLAHIL
+1511 MLFHRFGTFAHIL

-1530 CYKKTKDLSEEA
+1530 WYCCKKTKDLSEEA
-1542 LLSKHAVDIVRDLQR
+1542 LLSKHVVEIVRDLQR
-1557 LDGIEGDY
+1557 LDGMEGDY

-1604 SMNEG
+1604 SMSDGNG
-1609 AGLSRNMSTRE
+1609 TNMSTRRSAK

-1646 NNIYGVAGNPLG
+1646 NNIFGVAGNPLG

-1673 VFEGHPG
+1673 VFEGHGGHANSAYEPDEN
-1680 ATSGTGH
+1680 TG
-1687 VNAGYEGDDSP
+1687 S
-1698 VNSLRLQNLGGS
+1698 SLRLQNLG
-1710 QVTWRE
+1710 QNTWRE
-1716 ANSNV
+1716 ANTNI